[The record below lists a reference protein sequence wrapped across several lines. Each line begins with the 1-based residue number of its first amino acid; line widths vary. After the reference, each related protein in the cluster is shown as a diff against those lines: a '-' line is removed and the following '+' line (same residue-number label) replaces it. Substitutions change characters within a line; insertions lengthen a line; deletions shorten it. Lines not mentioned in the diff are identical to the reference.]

1 MKQYFY
7 GARDRQGVRQSG
19 TIAAPN
25 RGEALAR
32 LRDRF
37 PLVLRLDEV
46 GRPGSGWPSLLG
58 REQVTDDDLLAFT
71 HQLSSML
78 DAGLSFGAAMDILL
92 LDKVHRRPVRKVL
105 VQLAASVSEGRSFS
119 EALKGHPNTF
129 PELYV
134 SMVEAG
140 ESSANVPEVLR
151 RLAAYLERAMKV
163 RLDLISALVYPSV
176 VIVFGCIVAM
186 AILLYGAPVL
196 EQMYAAAG
204 LKLPFFTQAL
214 ISIGVFV
221 RWAGVYLALGALV
234 CYFFLPRAF
243 ASRWVKDW
251 IERTLVTAGPLKDV
265 LMEAAVARSCRTLAT
280 LYAGGVPVLT
290 AIDMTAQ
297 SSGNIVLRQIFR
309 KVHQQVSAGSN
320 LSAPL
325 LASPLFPPM
334 AAGMITA
341 GEAAGSLPR
350 MLERLADYYE
360 CRLDFTLKTFSKFVE
375 PVLIVGVGLMIGTVI
390 LALGLPFMNL
400 ASVLK

>member
-46 GRPGSGWPSLLG
+46 GTAGSGWRRILG
-58 REQVTDDDLLAFT
+58 RDQVTEEDLLAFT

-119 EALKGHPNTF
+119 ESLKAHPETF
-129 PELYV
+129 PELYI

-151 RLAAYLERAMKV
+151 RLAIYLERKMKV
-163 RLDLISALVYPSV
+163 RLDLVVALVYPGV
-176 VIVFGCIVAM
+176 VTIFGCFVAM
-186 AILLYGAPVL
+186 VILLYGAPIL
-196 EQMYAAAG
+196 EQMYVAAG
-204 LKLPFFTQAL
+204 LKLPLLTQVL
-214 ISIGVFV
+214 ISVGTLI
-221 RWAGVYLALGALV
+221 RWAGAYLLGALLLGYV
-234 CYFFLPRAF
+234 FLPRVF
-243 ASRWVKDW
+243 ASPWLRDWV
-251 IERTLVTAGPLKDV
+251 ERTLVTVGPLKDV

-280 LYAGGVPVLT
+280 LYAGGVPVLS

-297 SSGNIVLRQIFR
+297 SSGNVVLRQIFR
-309 KVHQQVSAGSN
+309 KVHQQVAAGSN
-320 LSAPL
+320 LSTPL

-375 PVLIVGVGLMIGTVI
+375 PVLILGVGLMIGMVI
-390 LALGLPFMNL
+390 LALGLPFMSL